1 MPATSNGL
9 FIAAFLAALSPLA
22 AAAQSDAGKTLRV
35 VPHADL
41 TVVDPQFIGVYI
53 TRNFGYLVY
62 DTLFGMDRDFRPQPE
77 MVDSWQISDDKLTY
91 TFHLRDGLKFHDGQP
106 VRAADAVASLK
117 RWGQRN
123 DSYGQP
129 LLAAASA
136 IEAIDDSQFRIV
148 LKSRFPVLEAL
159 GTTTSPTPFI
169 LPQRLAKTDAFTQV
183 TEVDGSG
190 PFKFLKEEWQPGH
203 KAVYVKNPDYV
214 PRAEPP
220 NNTAGGKVAK
230 VDRVEWLYIP
240 EQVTAVQAL
249 EAGEVDYVENVPNDY
264 VAQLAHN
271 SAITVRAYP
280 GFIGTV
286 RFNHLYP
293 PFNDAKMRRAV
304 LAIADQRDYMAA
316 MAGDASNWR
325 TCFSFYTCDGA
336 EPDEDDGGILSSSR
350 DLGRAKRLVA
360 EADYKGERV
369 VLLDPADIPQLHA
382 EALVTEELLKKLGL
396 NVDLATSEWGT
407 TIKRVNVKEPPDQ
420 GGWNVF
426 GTVFATYDMLNPATN
441 RNLRAPGPSGYSIP
455 GWATDETIE
464 DLRKAWF
471 VAENE
476 AQRRDLADKI
486 QRRAFE
492 IALYLPIG
500 QLVGHRAFRNSLNG
514 IPDSPIPVLWNI
526 DKK

>member
-1 MPATSNGL
+1 MPATSKGL

-169 LPQRLAKTDAFTQV
+169 LPERLAKTDAFTQI
-183 TEVDGSG
+183 TEVNGSG

-230 VDRVEWLYIP
+230 VDRVEWLYI
-240 EQVTAVQAL
+240 
-249 EAGEVDYVENVPNDY
+249 
-264 VAQLAHN
+264 
-271 SAITVRAYP
+271 
-280 GFIGTV
+280 
-286 RFNHLYP
+286 
-293 PFNDAKMRRAV
+293 
-304 LAIADQRDYMAA
+304 
-316 MAGDASNWR
+316 
-325 TCFSFYTCDGA
+325 
-336 EPDEDDGGILSSSR
+336 
-350 DLGRAKRLVA
+350 
-360 EADYKGERV
+360 
-369 VLLDPADIPQLHA
+369 
-382 EALVTEELLKKLGL
+382 
-396 NVDLATSEWGT
+396 
-407 TIKRVNVKEPPDQ
+407 
-420 GGWNVF
+420 
-426 GTVFATYDMLNPATN
+426 ATYDMLNPATN

-464 DLRKAWF
+464 ICARHGLPPRTRRSGVTLRTKSSAALSKSPSICRSGNSSATAPSATRSTASLTLRSRCYGTSTRNNGW
-471 VAENE
+471 V
-476 AQRRDLADKI
+476 RRNGYAVIPELSGVHPDFAFTGELLRPMCLLAG
-486 QRRAFE
+486 A
-492 IALYLPIG
+492 
-500 QLVGHRAFRNSLNG
+500 RN
-514 IPDSPIPVLWNI
+514 P
-526 DKK
+526 